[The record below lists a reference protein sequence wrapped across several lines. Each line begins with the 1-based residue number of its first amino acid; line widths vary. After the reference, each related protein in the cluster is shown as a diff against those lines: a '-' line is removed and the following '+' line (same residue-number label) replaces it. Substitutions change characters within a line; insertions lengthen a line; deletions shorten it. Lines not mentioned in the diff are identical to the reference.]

1 MTNKEYRDHEG
12 ISKSQLFKIAKS
24 PYHFKY
30 SMENPQEDTK
40 ALLFGRAAH
49 KYILEKEDFFNEFVI
64 MPNIDRRTSAGK
76 ETYAKFLLES
86 EGKDVISADEYE
98 VIQKMDSAIEA
109 VPLARALLCGEHEKS
124 FFWTDEVTGEKCKC
138 RPDCLTEYDGVK
150 LITDYKTT
158 DSCADGAFER
168 SCRKY
173 GYKLQAG
180 MYTEGLFQNTFEQYG
195 FAFVAQEKS
204 APYAVRVYICTPE
217 YVNQGY
223 DQFRELIGIYHEC
236 KLSDNWYGYEGPF
249 NTVTELLEE
258 DN

>member
-1 MTNKEYRDHEG
+1 MTNREYREHVG
-12 ISKSQLFKIAKS
+12 VSKSQLFKIAKS

-30 SMENPQEDTK
+30 ALEHPQEDTK

-64 MPNIDRRTSAGK
+64 IPNIDRRTSAGK
-76 ETYAKFLLES
+76 EAYAKFLLES
-86 EGKDVISADEYE
+86 EGKDVIAADDYE
-98 VIQKMDSAIEA
+98 VIQEMDKAIDA
-109 VPLARALLCGEHEKS
+109 VPLARALLCGEHEQS

-138 RPDCLTEYDGVK
+138 RPDCLTEYDGMK
-150 LITDYKTT
+150 FIADYKTT

-168 SCRKY
+168 TCRKY

-217 YVNQGY
+217 YINQGY

-236 KLSDNWYGYEGPF
+236 MLSGNWYGYEGPF
-249 NTVTELLEE
+249 NMVTELLEE